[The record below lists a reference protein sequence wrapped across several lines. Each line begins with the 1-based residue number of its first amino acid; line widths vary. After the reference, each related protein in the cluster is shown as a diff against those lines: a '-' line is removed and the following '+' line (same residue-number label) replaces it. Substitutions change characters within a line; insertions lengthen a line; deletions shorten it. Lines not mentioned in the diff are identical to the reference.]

1 MISASQL
8 ETAFPQI
15 DPGVHPFGARVLVQ
29 LRTVRSK
36 THAGIVL
43 VEDTKTF
50 NKSIAQMA
58 KVVELG
64 PIAYCNRDTL
74 QPWPEGRWCEV
85 GSYVRVPKY
94 GGDRFERVIPGTD
107 ETAVFCIFNDH
118 EIICSVD
125 PEAFEELDDIR

>member
-64 PIAYCNRDTL
+64 PIA
-74 QPWPEGRWCEV
+74 
-85 GSYVRVPKY
+85 
-94 GGDRFERVIPGTD
+94 
-107 ETAVFCIFNDH
+107 
-118 EIICSVD
+118 
-125 PEAFEELDDIR
+125 